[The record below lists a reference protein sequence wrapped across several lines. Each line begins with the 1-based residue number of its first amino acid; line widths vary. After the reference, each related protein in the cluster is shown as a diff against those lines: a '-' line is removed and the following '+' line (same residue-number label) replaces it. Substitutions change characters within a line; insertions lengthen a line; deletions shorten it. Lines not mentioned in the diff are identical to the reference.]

1 MVVLVDGGVGWA
13 WSVESGV
20 RRDGGKT
27 STKVGS
33 LGGRM
38 IRVMGWIKVFV
49 VSLAVSF
56 VRDQVWVRIFLAE
69 VGVVLVVVLV
79 KVGAGVVLRLV
90 VWGLVMVSE
99 MVSVL
104 VLV

>member
-1 MVVLVDGGVGWA
+1 M
-13 WSVESGV
+13 

-33 LGGRM
+33 LGLWI
-38 IRVMGWIKVFV
+38 IRVIGVMSVFV

-69 VGVVLVVVLV
+69 VGVVVVLV
-79 KVGAGVVLRLV
+79 KVGAGVVVRLV

-99 MVSVL
+99 MASVL
-104 VLV
+104 V